1 MLKILL
7 TGKNGQVG
15 WELERSLQPLGQVFA
30 FDRAGMDLANPDA
43 IPRVIREVKPD
54 LIVNAAAYTAV
65 DKAESEPELAMAI
78 NGVAP
83 GIIAEEAKRLGAALI
98 HYSTDYV
105 FDGTKAGPY
114 TEDDVPNPINVYG
127 KTKLAGE
134 QAVQAIGVPHLIFRT
149 SWVYGMRGNN
159 FLLTILRLAAERD
172 ELRVVNDQSGAP
184 TWSRMIAEATA
195 QIIGQTQGCSWE
207 HGVSAA
213 GNYGMYH
220 LSAAGATT
228 WFEFARQILELVA
241 TQRSSDLSL
250 RPLRSICL
258 TPIPTCDYPLP
269 ASRPTFSLLANAKLE
284 REFGLTLPDWRAQL
298 ELVFHYN
305 CVREGLRK

>member
-15 WELERSLQPLGQVFA
+15 CELERSLQPLGQAFA

-114 TEDDVPNPINVYG
+114 
-127 KTKLAGE
+127 
-134 QAVQAIGVPHLIFRT
+134 
-149 SWVYGMRGNN
+149 
-159 FLLTILRLAAERD
+159 
-172 ELRVVNDQSGAP
+172 
-184 TWSRMIAEATA
+184 
-195 QIIGQTQGCSWE
+195 
-207 HGVSAA
+207 
-213 GNYGMYH
+213 
-220 LSAAGATT
+220 
-228 WFEFARQILELVA
+228 ARA
-241 TQRSSDLSL
+241 RAHH
-250 RPLRSICL
+250 
-258 TPIPTCDYPLP
+258 Y
-269 ASRPTFSLLANAKLE
+269 LE
-284 REFGLTLPDWRAQL
+284 RSDTGDRVADQRRADLGCQGS
-298 ELVFHYN
+298 
-305 CVREGLRK
+305 CG